1 MDEEIFKQEKE
12 KLKDIVKK
20 INKEENNLEQYL
32 SSADMNYD
40 LENIAQAQF
49 VSSQLRKLENIK
61 SIKDKP
67 YFARMDFKEDGKNVE
82 KLYIGKISL
91 LDNKTAYPIIVDW
104 RAPISNLY
112 YEGRVG
118 KAEYECLGEKIKG
131 EIFLKRQYII
141 ENQELKKYVNINVTG
156 NDELLQNALEEKADD
171 RLKNIVA
178 TIQDEQNK
186 IIRAD
191 INQPLIVQGVA
202 GSGKTTIALHRI
214 AYLIYNYEKEFKPE
228 EFMIIAPTKFFLNY
242 ISNILPDLGVND
254 VKQTTFEDFAYD
266 VIGKKLKISDNN
278 EKLVIIV
285 NKDFN
290 EINNVET
297 DIMIQEAKLKSSIE
311 FKKMV
316 DDYLKIVED
325 SYIPKQDLEIN
336 IIYDNNEI
344 NLYNNLHKTESKNVK
359 VNCSDSKHDNTNYD
373 DISSNNVK
381 TTIMKYE
388 EINNLFKNTYKM
400 YNFTTR
406 IKEIEKNLAAELKKK
421 TPEIIENLKK
431 ERTQKIANLTG
442 KNRIELYD
450 KYDKIIKILE
460 KEHKKII
467 KNYISKIPKKDCIQY
482 YKEFIQN
489 YLKNENEVLKYLKA
503 NTLNNLNKNE
513 VSFEDLAPI
522 MYIQI
527 QLFGVKEKCKI
538 KHVVIDE
545 AQDYGEFQFD
555 VLKTLINSNSMTI
568 LGDIAQGVHYYR
580 GIENWKKFIDTEF
593 KDVKTL
599 YTTLQKTY
607 RTTKEIMNVANN
619 VISKLPEYEKE
630 YIVLGEPVIDRKN
643 SINIK
648 KVENKEELIKNI
660 NDRINTYIKQG
671 YKSIAIIGKDMAECE
686 NLEKK
691 LRAIRKDIKLIRG
704 KDSEYNSG
712 ISIVP
717 SYLAKGLE
725 FDCVLLSNV
734 SKEKYGNSSLD
745 IKLLYVSIT
754 RAMSKLDVF
763 YEGECSIETLSLYAK
778 GINI

>member
-67 YFARMDFKEDGKNVE
+67 YFARMDFKEDGKSVE

-344 NLYNNLHKTESKNVK
+344 NLYNNLHKTESKNDK
-359 VNCSDSKHDNTNYD
+359 VNYSDSKHDNTNYD

-388 EINNLFKNTYKM
+388 EISNLFKNTYKM

-593 KDVKTL
+593 KDVKTV
-599 YTTLQKTY
+599 YTTLKKTY
-607 RTTKEIMNVANN
+607 RTTKEIMDVANN

-648 KVENKEELIKNI
+648 KIENKEELIKNI

-671 YKSIAIIGKDMAECE
+671 YKSIAIIGKDMSECE

-691 LRAIRKDIKLIRG
+691 LRTIRKDIKLIRG

-725 FDCVLLSNV
+725 FDCVLLSDV

-763 YEGECSIETLSLYAK
+763 YEGKCSIESLSL
-778 GINI
+778 

>member
-344 NLYNNLHKTESKNVK
+344 NLYNNLHKTESKNDK
-359 VNCSDSKHDNTNYD
+359 VNYSDSKHDNTNYD

-593 KDVKTL
+593 KDVKTV
-599 YTTLQKTY
+599 YTTLKKTY
-607 RTTKEIMNVANN
+607 RTTKEIMDVANN

-643 SINIK
+643 SINTK
-648 KVENKEELIKNI
+648 KVENQDELIQNI

-763 YEGECSIETLSLYAK
+763 YEGKCSIESLSL
-778 GINI
+778 

>member
-67 YFARMDFKEDGKNVE
+67 YFARMDFKEDGKSVE

-118 KAEYECLGEKIKG
+118 KAEYECLG

-325 SYIPKQDLEIN
+325 LYIPKQDLEIN
-336 IIYDNNEI
+336 IIYDNNDI
-344 NLYNNLHKTESKNVK
+344 NLYNNLHKTESKNDK
-359 VNCSDSKHDNTNYD
+359 VNCSDLKHDNINYD

-482 YKEFIQN
+482 YKEFIQS

-593 KDVKTL
+593 KDVKTV

-607 RTTKEIMNVANN
+607 RTTKEIMDVANN

-643 SINIK
+643 SINTK
-648 KVENKEELIKNI
+648 KVENQDELIQNI

-725 FDCVLLSNV
+725 FDCVLLSDV
-734 SKEKYGNSSLD
+734 SKEKYGNNSLD

>member
-593 KDVKTL
+593 KDVKTV

-607 RTTKEIMNVANN
+607 RTTKEIMDVANN

-648 KVENKEELIKNI
+648 KVENQDELIQNI
-660 NDRINTYIKQG
+660 NNRINTYIKQG
-671 YKSIAIIGKDMAECE
+671 YKSIAIIGKDMSECE

-691 LRAIRKDIKLIRG
+691 LRTIRKDIKLIRG

-725 FDCVLLSNV
+725 FDCVLLSDV

-754 RAMSKLDVF
+754 RTMSKLDVF

>member
-290 EINNVET
+290 EINDVET

-593 KDVKTL
+593 KDVKTV

-607 RTTKEIMNVANN
+607 RTTKEIMDVANN

-643 SINIK
+643 SINTK
-648 KVENKEELIKNI
+648 KVENQDELIQNI

-763 YEGECSIETLSLYAK
+763 YEGKCSIESLSL
-778 GINI
+778 